1 MKYLIYLNHQ
11 QAEDRSFDIAT
22 EQGCTDDATMF
33 WFNVAD
39 HPTNGEAA
47 MCIGEGEEDKLTVEE
62 QNQLVSQF
70 YMDINGWFP
79 PSPPLS

>member
-1 MKYLIYLNHQ
+1 MQYLIYSNHQ

-22 EQGCTDDATMF
+22 EQGCSDYITMY
-33 WFNVAD
+33 WFNVMN
-39 HPTNGEAA
+39 HPTNGESA
-47 MCIGEGEEDKLTVEE
+47 MCIGEGEENKLTIEE
-62 QNQLVSQF
+62 QNELVSQL

>member
-1 MKYLIYLNHQ
+1 MQYLIYSNHQ

-22 EQGCTDDATMF
+22 EQGCSDYVTSY
-33 WFNVAD
+33 WFNVVD

-47 MCIGEGEEDKLTVEE
+47 MCIGEGEEDKLTIEE
-62 QNQLVSQF
+62 QNELVSQL